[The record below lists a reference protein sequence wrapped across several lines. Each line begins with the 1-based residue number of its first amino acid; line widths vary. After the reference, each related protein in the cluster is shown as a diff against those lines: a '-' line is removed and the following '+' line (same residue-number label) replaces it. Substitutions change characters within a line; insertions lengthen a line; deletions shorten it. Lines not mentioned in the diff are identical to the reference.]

1 MIYESFTLHA
11 VFLLFLLVGLELV
24 LGIDNILIISLVV
37 APLPVLLRQ
46 RARVIGLLLAL
57 VFRLGFVAGAFWLT
71 RLTTPLVFH
80 FSARDLMLLL
90 GGLFLLGKAVREL
103 YFMIERKEEMP
114 HLSSIKTGL
123 PAIVTQIVLLDILFS
138 IDSVITAVGLTTQL
152 FTIITAV
159 ILSFTA
165 LLFYVGPVGEFI
177 LRHPSLK
184 VIALSFLVLIG
195 AAFIS
200 EAFGYPIDKGFM
212 YASLAFALIVNVL
225 QGRYLKNKNNT

>member
-1 MIYESFTLHA
+1 MIYGTFTLHA
-11 VFLLFLLVGLELV
+11 AFLLLLLVGLELV

-37 APLPVLLRQ
+37 TPLPVLLRQ

-57 VFRLGFVAGAFWLT
+57 VFRLGFVVGAFWLT
-71 RLTTPLVFH
+71 RLTVPLIFH

-90 GGLFLLGKAVREL
+90 GGFFLLGKVLREL
-103 YFMIERKEEMP
+103 YLMVECKEEPP
-114 HLSSIKTGL
+114 HLSSRRTGL
-123 PAIVTQIVLLDILFS
+123 SAVVTQVVLLDILFS
-138 IDSVITAVGLTTQL
+138 IDSVITAVGLTTHL

-177 LRHPSLK
+177 MRHPSLK

-195 AAFIS
+195 VAFIS
-200 EAFGYPIDKGFM
+200 EGLSYPFDKSPM
-212 YASLAFALIVNVL
+212 YAALAFALVVNIL